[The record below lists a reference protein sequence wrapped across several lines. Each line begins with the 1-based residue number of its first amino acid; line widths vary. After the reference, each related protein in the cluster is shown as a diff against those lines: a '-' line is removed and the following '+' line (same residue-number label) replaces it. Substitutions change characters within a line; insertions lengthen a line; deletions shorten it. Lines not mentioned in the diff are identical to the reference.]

1 MDIQKTA
8 KEIGVFETAINLSF
22 VSESPE
28 VTQKISDS
36 FPLPSTDITERT
48 KRIAEWLLSFGKN
61 KYMFLS
67 PEIAVIEE
75 MAKAATRPLEMIITV
90 PCDMDEDAKTRLANN
105 LPIRVTTTIL
115 EEPYF
120 PTGFFPG
127 NGMMVVSGYAA
138 GGRTMIFPDTYR
150 LIEHYSGFWGK
161 KAFIPYT
168 EISTSARYDGWMAL
182 NQQRVDITWRS
193 NYD

>member
-28 VTQKISDS
+28 VTHKISDS
-36 FPLPSTDITERT
+36 FPMPPVDITERT
-48 KRIAEWLLSFGKN
+48 KLVAEWLLSFGKT

-75 MAKAATRPLEMIITV
+75 MAKAANRPLEMIITV
-90 PCDMDEDAKTRLANN
+90 PCDMDEDSKTRLANN
-105 LPIRVTTTIL
+105 LPSKVTTIIL

-120 PTGFFPG
+120 PTSFFPG

-150 LIEHYSGFWGK
+150 LIEHYSGFLGK

-168 EISTSARYDGWMAL
+168 EIATSARYDGWMEL
-182 NQQRVDITWRS
+182 NQQRVDIAWRS